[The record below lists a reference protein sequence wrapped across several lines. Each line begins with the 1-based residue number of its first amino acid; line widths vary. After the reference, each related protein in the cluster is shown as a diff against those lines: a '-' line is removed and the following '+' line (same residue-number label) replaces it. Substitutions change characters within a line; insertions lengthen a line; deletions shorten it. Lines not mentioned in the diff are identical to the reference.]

1 MSIITPLSFFY
12 LFLCWLALLWRFQE
26 ANERKKVRVE
36 TRWREREHKG
46 MYLSISERERL
57 VEIELK
63 RNDDGALF
71 LLQWESHFLRYIIV
85 HLKVGPP
92 Q

>member
-1 MSIITPLSFFY
+1 
-12 LFLCWLALLWRFQE
+12 
-26 ANERKKVRVE
+26 
-36 TRWREREHKG
+36 